1 MSRSYYSKSISQ
13 FLADDSI
20 NILGELTKNH
30 EFNLEEQQKNAWIKQ
45 IDILKEQLMDFNLGH
60 IVFEYS
66 IPRMGRRVD
75 VILIY
80 SGIVFVL
87 EFKVGDDE
95 YPKYAVDQVLD
106 YAIDLKNFQ
115 EGSHTIQLVPILVAT
130 QAPEKN
136 NVYIKYQ
143 DGIFQPV
150 LCNAHNING
159 VINQIAHSHKAI
171 AINPLDWEN
180 SLYKP

>member
-1 MSRSYYSKSISQ
+1 MKRFYYSKPLKQ
-13 FLADDSI
+13 FLIDEPE

-30 EFNLEEQQKNAWIKQ
+30 EFNLGEQQKNSWIRQ

-95 YPKYAVDQVLD
+95 YPKYAVD
-106 YAIDLKNFQ
+106 
-115 EGSHTIQLVPILVAT
+115 
-130 QAPEKN
+130 
-136 NVYIKYQ
+136 
-143 DGIFQPV
+143 
-150 LCNAHNING
+150 
-159 VINQIAHSHKAI
+159 
-171 AINPLDWEN
+171 
-180 SLYKP
+180 